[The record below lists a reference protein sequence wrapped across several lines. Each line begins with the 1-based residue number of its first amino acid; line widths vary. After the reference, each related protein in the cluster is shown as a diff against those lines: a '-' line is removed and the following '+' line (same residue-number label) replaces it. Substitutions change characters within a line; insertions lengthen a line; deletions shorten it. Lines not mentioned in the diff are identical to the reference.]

1 MKVYKNAVQTDR
13 AFIHFD
19 NIQHI
24 SWYKEGD
31 IMEVKVYSNGGC
43 IIQRLTVSE
52 LDTLLQRYSVYLEVK
67 L

>member
-1 MKVYKNAVQTDR
+1 MKIYKNALRTDR

-19 NIQHI
+19 KIQHI

-43 IIQRLTVSE
+43 IIQRLTPNE
-52 LDTLLQRYSVYLEVK
+52 LDTLLKKYSKYTDVK

>member
-1 MKVYKNAVQTDR
+1 MKVYKNALKTDR

-19 NIQHI
+19 KIQHI
-24 SWYKEGD
+24 SWFKEGD

-43 IIQRLTVSE
+43 IIQRLTPNE
-52 LDTLLQRYSVYLEVK
+52 LDTLLKRYSKYMDVK